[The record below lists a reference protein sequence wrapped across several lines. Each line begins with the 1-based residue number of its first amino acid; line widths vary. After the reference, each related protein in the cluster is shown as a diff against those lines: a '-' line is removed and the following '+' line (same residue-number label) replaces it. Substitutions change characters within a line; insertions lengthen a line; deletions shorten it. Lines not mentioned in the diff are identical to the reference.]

1 MADAT
6 IRVGKISSI
15 DYVTGKAR
23 IVYEDR
29 DNNVTVELPISSLE
43 DTGLIREQDSV
54 LVAHLSNGTANG
66 IIVGRFHANS
76 NPPVKGKKDLYR
88 KDFSRNADEAYL
100 QYDEQQLII
109 EAPDFVVVT
118 KEGREQIIPKLL
130 DHEQRIKTLEKK
142 VKTLEDKV
150 VVLEKI
156 AQKHEE
162 QITGLGG

>member
-29 DNNVTVELPISSLE
+29 DNSVTVELPISCLE
-43 DTGLIREQDSV
+43 DTGLIHEQDSV

-66 IIVGRFHANS
+66 IIVGRFYTNS

-88 KDFSRNADEAYL
+88 KDFSRNTDEAYI
-100 QYDEQQLII
+100 QYDEQKLII
-109 EAPDFVVVT
+109 EAPDFVVIT
-118 KEGREQIIPKLL
+118 KEGREKIIPKLQ
-130 DHEQRIKTLEKK
+130 DHEKLITTLENKVETLERK
-142 VKTLEDKV
+142 VKTLE
-150 VVLEKI
+150 
-156 AQKHEE
+156 EE
-162 QITGLGG
+162 VAMLKEFVGVGG